1 VALAPVSASSELP
14 LVHAVNLLIFAA
26 TLASFGFF
34 LAELIRH
41 REASL
46 HAEAARPLL
55 SSRALCCIALVAFAW
70 GAGRLIGV
78 GRVTPDL
85 LVAALWFAALA
96 LLLRS
101 FRLPDSRRVLVALGV
116 VLGLGYLAKTA
127 MLPIALS
134 FVVVSAF
141 AGNLRRGLH
150 RGLIVAGALAAVSA
164 PFAVAISVRS
174 DRATIGTSS
183 ELGYAWLVHGAP
195 HFVNLPNEHTSPL
208 LRRAPRPLLQRPPTF
223 AFGAPVGG
231 TFPLWYDPTYW
242 YDGTGATFDLGAQ
255 LRAVRHSGRVY
266 LDMLRVAP
274 GVELL
279 AGLGLL
285 TLLTARARLP
295 TRRLLA
301 YLRFLVPAFAGLA
314 LYAAVHVE
322 PRFVGAFL
330 TTVFVG
336 LFSALSLPS
345 GRRRGWAAF
354 AVVAAVIVTGLWFS
368 ARTPVLS
375 AAGDNGAVEAAQRDA
390 ANQVEAA
397 RALGRAGLARCTL
410 IALVDDPT
418 ALVKTNFPLLAKAR
432 IVAAVTDAPAG
443 WSVSRRLTGAISR
456 SGAEI
461 LIARRVPA
469 ARSRAWRR
477 LGSSDYFAYAPYGR
491 SGASRTAAEC
501 SARLER
507 QA

>member
-1 VALAPVSASSELP
+1 MRAGEAIVPSPAGVSTRRRALDAGPIGLVLAVVVFAAVLDAWTFRQVLGSDGVSYLDIGDAYLSGHLHSAINAFWSPLYSLIVGTVLALAPVSASRELP

-26 TLASFGFF
+26 TLTSFGFF

-46 HAEAARPLL
+46 PALAARPLL
-55 SSRALCCIALVAFAW
+55 SSRALCCVALVAFAW

-141 AGNLRRGLH
+141 TGDLRRGLY
-150 RGLIVAGALAAVSA
+150 RGLIVAGALAAVSV
-164 PFAVAISVRS
+164 PFAVAISVKS

-195 HFVNLPNEHTSPL
+195 PFVNLPNEHTSPL
-208 LRRAPRPLLQRPPTF
+208 LRRAPRPLLHRPPTF

-242 YDGTGATFDLGAQ
+242 YDGTRATFDLGAQ

-274 GVELL
+274 GMELL

-336 LFSALSLPS
+336 LFSALPFPR

-354 AVVAAVIVTGLWFS
+354 AVVAAVIVTGLWFG

-375 AAGDNGAVEAAQRDA
+375 AAGTTAPWRPHGETQ
-390 ANQVEAA
+390 
-397 RALGRAGLARCTL
+397 
-410 IALVDDPT
+410 PT
-418 ALVKTNFPLLAKAR
+418 
-432 IVAAVTDAPAG
+432 
-443 WSVSRRLTGAISR
+443 
-456 SGAEI
+456 
-461 LIARRVPA
+461 
-469 ARSRAWRR
+469 RSRPR
-477 LGSSDYFAYAPYGR
+477 GR
-491 SGASRTAAEC
+491 SGGPAWRVVTGSRWLATPP
-501 SARLER
+501 SW
-507 QA
+507 